1 MANEALNLGLMQLSA
16 VKELANIGLGHAT
29 TSIAEMTQQPFYMSV
44 PHAASIALEEI
55 PLLMGGRE
63 ELTVG
68 IYMTVNGEV
77 DGHIAFLYPW
87 HSAQFFWRLLL
98 GKAPENMEDV
108 GELEASV
115 MLELGNIINSSFL
128 NAISDMSELPLH
140 ATPPLV
146 SIEMAAAILQSIVLQ
161 ACETDY
167 AALSIETR
175 IYDDSGEAEGF
186 FLFIPTVGG
195 LHKLFAKL
203 GIPEAA

>member
-1 MANEALNLGLMQLSA
+1 
-16 VKELANIGLGHAT
+16 
-29 TSIAEMTQQPFYMSV
+29 
-44 PHAASIALEEI
+44 LEEI
-55 PLLMGGRE
+55 PLLIGGRE
-63 ELTVG
+63 EETVG
-68 IYMTVNGEV
+68 IYMAVDGEV
-77 DGHIAFLYPW
+77 GGHIAFLFPW

-98 GKAPENMEDV
+98 GYVPENAADV

-128 NAISDMSELPLH
+128 NAISDMAEVPLH

-175 IYDDSGEAEGF
+175 IYDDSGAAEGY

-195 LHKLFAKL
+195 LQKLFARL